1 MADSWARPVAASSF
15 AGHLLVLERPL
26 TGPSAAHALRL
37 ALARCRRGERVTVYL
52 TETALS
58 PAPESTAIHP
68 LQELLFSGGRVLAE
82 MAVMGSASVLGGTSG
97 IERASEN
104 DLATLLLIPGV
115 DARWC

>member
-1 MADSWARPVAASSF
+1 MADFRGRPGAAASS

-26 TGPSAAHALRL
+26 TGASAAHALRL

-58 PAPESTAIHP
+58 PAAESTAIHP

-82 MAVMGSASVLGGTSG
+82 LAVMGSASALGCTSG
-97 IERASEN
+97 IERASEH
-104 DLATLLLIPGV
+104 DLAALLLMPGV